1 MRCGVGPGPAHVDG
15 RRREGFHRW
24 MQQLTSADGTPIAF
38 ETQGTG
44 PAVVVVNGAFST
56 AADAGS
62 FAGSFAAEL
71 ADAGFTAVT
80 YDRRA
85 RGSSGDARGSTPERE
100 VEDLAAVLKAAGSAS
115 VGGALPAVGPV
126 PAVGPLPAVVG
137 HSSGAVLAL
146 YAASLGAPVGHLFLS
161 EPPFRFGE
169 NEPPRDLPE
178 RLQAL
183 IDEGRPA
190 DAVTT
195 FQLEGVE
202 LPPQLVSQIRSSPM
216 FESLVALAQ
225 STVYDATLTRDV
237 STPTSAM
244 LGVTVPVA
252 VVTGVQTFPFLHA
265 SAERL
270 AGLIAGAEFVEVP
283 ESIGHRLD
291 PAATARVVAARY
303 PGGG

>member
-1 MRCGVGPGPAHVDG
+1 
-15 RRREGFHRW
+15 

-38 ETQGTG
+38 QALGTG
-44 PAVVVVNGAFST
+44 PAIVVVNGAFST
-56 AADAGS
+56 AHDAS
-62 FAGSFAAEL
+62 AFAEEL
-71 ADAGFTAVT
+71 AGAGFTAVT

-85 RGSSGDARGSTPERE
+85 RGRSGDTRGSAPERE
-100 VEDLAAVLKAAGSAS
+100 AEDLAAVLAAVTESSGGSA
-115 VGGALPAVGPV
+115 
-126 PAVGPLPAVVG
+126 AVVG

-146 YAASLGAPVGHLFLS
+146 YAASLGVPVAHLFLS

-178 RLQAL
+178 RLQTLVDA
-183 IDEGRPA
+183 GRPG

-195 FQLEGVE
+195 FQLEGIE
-202 LPPQLVSQIRSSPM
+202 LPPPMVEQIRSSPM

-252 VVTGVQTFPFLHA
+252 VVTGVETFPFLHA

-270 AGLIAGAEFVEVP
+270 AGLIPGAEFVEVP
-283 ESIGHRLD
+283 ESVGHRLD
-291 PAATARVVAARY
+291 PVATTRVIAARY
-303 PGGG
+303 PGRG